1 MLELYVCFL
10 WIINISY
17 IFSFTRNIRWLS
29 WTTVWQYDLLSEIS
43 YFLDT
48 LIFFIEI
55 HFILIILQRWIE
67 KIQQDLASILSML
80 VFINNFGIFNI
91 SDCSN
96 STSTARHTTD
106 RISKLYLNSFS
117 LQLRLSVKNDDANSQ
132 LIISTSTNKKRSFQ
146 LSYPKY
152 GTT

>member
-1 MLELYVCFL
+1 MLELYDCFL

-55 HFILIILQRWIE
+55 HFILIILQRWLSIYIE
-67 KIQQDLASILSML
+67 KIQQDLTSILSML
-80 VFINNFGIFNI
+80 VFINSFGIFKI

-96 STSTARHTTD
+96 STSTARHTTAG
-106 RISKLYLNSFS
+106 ISKLYLNSFS
-117 LQLRLSVKNDDANSQ
+117 LQLRLSVKNNDANSQ
-132 LIISTSTNKKRSFQ
+132 LIISTSTNKNV
-146 LSYPKY
+146 LSNCLI
-152 GTT
+152 